1 MRQAPAPEP
10 LQSITLQSINGG
22 CLGRQFGAKRL
33 HDGKRGTQCRISIPT
48 LVGRLN
54 RILESTTE
62 PESPFLAGRAGRP
75 RRPRPGAHHQWLVWG
90 VKGRGSPAAGHA
102 PDLAASC
109 GCGWQKG
116 GSPPAGAM
124 AGGYW
129 AANIEAW
136 RWLGGFPICTAVA
149 RRAAA
154 TPAPRRLQ
162 LRTRSRFKRGGR
174 PMSAYRQ
181 AMRQK
186 NCTAASTASPHRAL
200 ELKTYASVWIG
211 QGNPPRQR

>member
-1 MRQAPAPEP
+1 MRQAPAPGP

-22 CLGRQFGAKRL
+22 CLGRWFDAKRL

-62 PESPFLAGRAGRP
+62 PESPFLAGRP
-75 RRPRPGAHHQWLVWG
+75 RRPRPGAHRSVVGLG
-90 VKGRGSPAAGHA
+90 REGRGSPAAGHA

-109 GCGWQKG
+109 GVWLAEGRQ
-116 GSPPAGAM
+116 PARGRNGRRLLGCQYRGLAL
-124 AGGYW
+124 
-129 AANIEAW
+129 AW
-136 RWLGGFPICTAVA
+136 RPFHLYGGGH
-149 RRAAA
+149 RGAAA